1 MGTMAKISVG
11 KSLLILSQVIST
23 TAHVILGLTNL
34 FGDFVGL
41 QDHLRLSLGGPARL
55 SMVDPGLL
63 ELEPLGDP

>member
-11 KSLLILSQVIST
+11 KLLLTLSQVIST
-23 TAHVILGLTNL
+23 TAHVTLGLTNL

-41 QDHLRLSLGGPARL
+41 QDHLRLSLGGPVRL
-55 SMVDPGLL
+55 PMAAPGLL